1 MNPYKKQDLNKFLDK
16 LTPEF
21 IEEKNHQQSEE
32 NKAVHKEFISN
43 LRIGKCF
50 MCGLDMNAFIES
62 KPCFHWFTY
71 PSGIK
76 KKNFEKYLQNP
87 IGFFQLDSYFRWLAN
102 SEVFMTN
109 INDLKDE
116 TSSMSYLETTYKYK
130 NIEWAFSIGKT
141 DLEGHSAAKVG
152 NNPHYHIQM
161 KVNDNIFLKF
171 NDFHIP
177 FSDQDLFVIEL
188 QEQASDKVVKRSSI
202 GAGMS
207 VIEDTEFMRELD
219 EHMLRSANNSTA
231 PFNRQTIIIAQ
242 EGESIT
248 DEMINNAYE
257 ESKRTNIPVSKI
269 IHNYL
274 PGAEVIVQITP
285 GEGMP
290 PMTKRSGKK

>member
-1 MNPYKKQDLNKFLDK
+1 LNKFLDK
-16 LTPEF
+16 FTPEF
-21 IEEKNHQQSEE
+21 IEEKNRQQSEE
-32 NKAVHKEFISN
+32 NKAVHEEFISN

-50 MCGLDMNAFIES
+50 MYGLDMNAFIES

-76 KKNFEKYLQNP
+76 KKNFEKYLQNS

-188 QEQASDKVVKRSSI
+188 QEQASDKVIKRSSL

-207 VIEDTEFMRELD
+207 VIEDTEFMQELD
-219 EHMLRSANNSTA
+219 DHMVRSDNNSAA
-231 PFNRQTIIIAQ
+231 PFNRQTIIIAP

-248 DEMINNAYE
+248 DEIINKAYE
-257 ESKRTNIPVSKI
+257 ESKRTNVPVSKI
-269 IHNYL
+269 IQNYL
-274 PGAEVIVQITP
+274 PGAEVIVQITH
-285 GEGMP
+285 GEAVP